1 MGLEHHHDKSCLA
14 LILLVHFPHS
24 SAGGRAALGGHSLAK
39 SSELDFFQHFFLDI
53 HNVFKKKNLIR
64 RAHPELLLQLLPWA
78 SQEQAVTPKL
88 QSVL

>member
-1 MGLEHHHDKSCLA
+1 MGLEHHHGKSCLA
-14 LILLVHFPHS
+14 LILLLHFPHS

-39 SSELDFFQHFFLDI
+39 ASETWQHFFLDI
-53 HNVFKKKNLIR
+53 HNVFQKKNLIR

-78 SQEQAVTPKL
+78 SQEQAVTTKL

>member
-1 MGLEHHHDKSCLA
+1 MGLEHHHGKSCPA

-39 SSELDFFQHFFLDI
+39 SSETWQHFFLDI
-53 HNVFKKKNLIR
+53 HNVFQKKNLVR

-88 QSVL
+88 QGVL